1 MKLAKVLAMM
11 AATAVV
17 SGPVL
22 AAISADEAK
31 ELGGGKL
38 TEFGAQKAANA
49 DGSIPAYTGG
59 VKDLPVPADFVPGS
73 GRYPDPF
80 KDDKPTESITK
91 ANAAKYTDQL
101 TPGTKALFERF
112 PNFRIDVY
120 KTRRTMAYPDWVLKN
135 TVSCATTAK
144 LVGKIKGDGVEGA
157 YACLPFPIPKD
168 GYEVMWNQAL
178 RYQGVRTD
186 FRFRTMFV
194 DESGH
199 KTLMGDQETKFMY
212 PYYDRSSTKLNDAY
226 FHLGYTSFFGPSSQ
240 VGQLYLSKNSIN
252 FADQDDTTWIY
263 MPGQRRVRVAPEL
276 KYDTPMAAIGGTLLS
291 DEIGGFEGRMDRFDF
306 KLMGEKE
313 IIVPYNNYRAYQS
326 TDLVGDKFANPDVVR
341 WEKHRVWVVEAT
353 LKPGQR
359 FVYSHRTYFVDED
372 TWLIVAY
379 DAYDQSNAL
388 YRASY
393 TLSIVPYDKPRVG
406 QPIQV
411 VYDLTKG
418 NYAVIAEQA
427 YPGAHMVPYDELP
440 NQAYYTP
447 QALQSS
453 GVR

>member
-1 MKLAKVLAMM
+1 MKLAMVLATM
-11 AATAVV
+11 ATAVAA

-22 AAISADEAK
+22 AAVSADEAK

-38 TEFGAQKAANA
+38 TEFGAKKAGNA
-49 DGSIPAYTGG
+49 DGSIPAYAGG
-59 VKDLPVPADFVPGS
+59 VKDLTVPADFKPGS

-80 KDDKPTESITK
+80 KEDKLVESITK
-91 ANAAKYTDQL
+91 ANQAKYADEL
-101 TPGTKALFERF
+101 TPGTKALLDRF
-112 PNFRIDVY
+112 PGFRVDVY
-120 KTRRTMAYPDWVLKN
+120 KTRRTMTYPDWVLKN
-135 TVSCATTAK
+135 TVGCATTAK

-157 YACLPFPIPKD
+157 FGCIPFPIPKD
-168 GYEVMWNQAL
+168 GYEVMWNQNM

-186 FRFRTMFV
+186 FRFRTIFV
-194 DESGH
+194 DEAGH
-199 KTLMGDQETKFMY
+199 KTLMGDQESKFIY
-212 PYYDRSSTKLNDAY
+212 PFYDRNASKLNDLY
-226 FHLGYTSFFGPSSQ
+226 FRLTYTNFFGPASQ
-240 VGQLYLSKNSIN
+240 VGQLYLAKYSSNN
-252 FADQDDTTWIY
+252 GDQDDTTWIY

-276 KYDTPMAAIGGTLLS
+276 KYDTPMAGIGGTLLF
-291 DEIGGFEGRMDRFDF
+291 DEIGGFQGRMDRFDF
-306 KLMGEKE
+306 KLAGEKE

-326 TDLVGDKFANPDVVR
+326 PNLVGDKFANPDVVR

-353 LKPGQR
+353 LKTGQR
-359 FVYSHRTYFVDED
+359 DVYSHRTYYIDED

-388 YRASY
+388 YRTSY
-393 TLSIVPYDKPRVG
+393 TLDIIPYDKPRVG

-418 NYAVIAEQA
+418 NYAVIADQGD
-427 YPGAHMVPYDELP
+427 PVTHMIPYDELP

-447 QALQSS
+447 QALQSA